1 MFPGDKFGDLEY
13 VGIGKLPVRL
23 DNAADIMKNRYF
35 LFPTWCDV
43 KSICDALFDVVTNM
57 SVHNKEDITSLQQ
70 RMIAFINIQVARGN
84 SCWSLKKKDRR
95 LYLVMFQD

>member
-1 MFPGDKFGDLEY
+1 M
-13 VGIGKLPVRL
+13 RL

-57 SVHNKEDITSLQQ
+57 SVHNKEVITSLQQ
-70 RMIAFINIQVARGN
+70 RMIAFRCNHTYTSSEDCI
-84 SCWSLKKKDRR
+84 W
-95 LYLVMFQD
+95 